1 MLEFW
6 QSATDPINL
15 PTVVALALLF
25 ATIFVTDLRRS
36 RALLFSAAL
45 LACLQYAVLTP
56 SLTGLLPALAFAIA
70 SAVYLMVMIQRS
82 RQGTMMADERELFE
96 QVMRIEDPDQQ
107 RRMRDLLSW
116 QTIPAG
122 SVLMR
127 QGDAAPPLVYVASG
141 SALIEHNGD
150 EVGMCG
156 PGDFVGEMSIVS
168 GQRASAT
175 VTATDELHCARF
187 DRDALAQVVRDI
199 PDLGKAIDGALNR
212 SLAAKVLRMNQAA
225 TSGG

>member
-6 QSATDPINL
+6 QSATDPMNL

-25 ATIFVTDLRRS
+25 ATVFVTDLRRS
-36 RALLFSAAL
+36 RALMFGAGL
-45 LACLQYAVLTP
+45 LACLQYALLTP
-56 SLTGLLPALAFAIA
+56 NLTGLLPAIAFAMA
-70 SAVYLMVMIQRS
+70 NAAYLVVMVQRS
-82 RQGTMMADERELFE
+82 RKGTMMADEHELFE
-96 QVMRIEDPDQQ
+96 QVMRIEEPGQQ

-116 QTIPAG
+116 QDIPAG

-127 QGDAAPPLVYVASG
+127 QGDGAPPLIYVACG
-141 SALIEHNGD
+141 SASIEHDGEN
-150 EVGMCG
+150 VGICG

-175 VTATDELHCARF
+175 VTATDDLRCARF

-199 PDLGKAIDGALNR
+199 PELGKAIDGALNR
-212 SLAAKVLRMNQAA
+212 SLAAKVLRMNRAA
-225 TSGG
+225 TSGE